1 MSTKSSIRYEH
12 TDESGTGFHLYEE
25 MFEEENIYL
34 ELEGFDFEAS
44 STSLPNG
51 KRHQRLVVH
60 FPVEWAK
67 KLGLVEGHL
76 QNG

>member
-67 KLGLVEGHL
+67 KLGLVESHL

>member
-12 TDESGTGFHLYEE
+12 ADESGAGFHLYEE
-25 MFEEENIYL
+25 VFEEENIYL

-51 KRHQRLVVH
+51 KKYQRLIVRL
-60 FPVEWAK
+60 PVEWAE
-67 KLGLVEGHL
+67 KLGLLGKSPSK
-76 QNG
+76 

>member
-25 MFEEENIYL
+25 AFDEENIYL
-34 ELEGFDFEAS
+34 ELEGFGFEAS
-44 STSLPNG
+44 STSLHNG

-67 KLGLVEGHL
+67 KLGLVESHL
-76 QNG
+76 QNR

>member
-12 TDESGTGFHLYEE
+12 ADESGKGFHFYAEV
-25 MFEEENIYL
+25 FDEENVYL

-51 KRHQRLVVH
+51 KTYQRLVARL
-60 FPVEWAK
+60 PIEWAK
-67 KLGLVEGHL
+67 KLGLMVDRSSE
-76 QNG
+76 